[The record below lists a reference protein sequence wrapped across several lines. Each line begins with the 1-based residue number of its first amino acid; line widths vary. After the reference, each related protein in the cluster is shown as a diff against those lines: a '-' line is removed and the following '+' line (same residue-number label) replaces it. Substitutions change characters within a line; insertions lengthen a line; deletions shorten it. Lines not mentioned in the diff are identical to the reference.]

1 MRERVGGEG
10 FLPTAHPRAIIPNLS
25 VPVNPPEVEIDPG
38 VFALDEYFTRK
49 FEAYLGIS
57 VELPSPS
64 LQQIR
69 EVLRRIERET
79 GVRPALNYVTFL
91 PEGQALNPPSDIE
104 SQLQGN
110 RQTSSDSLSLV
121 LVTADGVP
129 VQKRISEATRARV
142 QAMAQQLREDVTNPI
157 KRRSTSYLVPA
168 QQLYQWLVAPLEAD
182 LKARGIQN
190 VVMIVDVGLRSLPF
204 AALHD
209 GQQFLVEKYSL
220 GLMPSINLTDT
231 RYEDIKDMQVLAMGA
246 SEFYD
251 QKPLPAVPV
260 ELTAVA
266 KELWRGELFLNE
278 AFTLDNLK
286 SQRARTPFGIIHLAT
301 HAEFQAGG
309 AAKAYIQ
316 LWDSKLRL
324 EQVRQLGWYSPK
336 VELLVLSACRTA
348 LGDEGAE
355 LGFAGLAVQTGVK
368 SAIASLWSVSD
379 QGTLGLMR
387 EFYKN
392 LRAVPIKSEALRQA
406 QIAMLNKRVRLQD
419 GHLVSSAGNLTLPAD
434 LVQMGSPD
442 LSHPYYWAAFTMI
455 GSPW

>member
-1 MRERVGGEG
+1 VRERVGGEG
-10 FLPTAHPRAIIPNLS
+10 FLPTAHPPALLPNLS
-25 VPVNPPEVEIDPG
+25 VTVNPPEVEIDPG
-38 VFALDEYFTRK
+38 VFALDEYFTHK

-57 VELPSPS
+57 VEFPSPS

-69 EVLRRIERET
+69 EVLRRIEGET

-110 RQTSSDSLSLV
+110 RKTSSDSLSMV
-121 LVTADGVP
+121 LVTAEGVP
-129 VQKRISEATRARV
+129 VQKRISVATRARV
-142 QAMAQQLREDVTNPI
+142 QAMAQQLREDLTNPI
-157 KRRSTSYLVPA
+157 KRRSTSYLEPA

-190 VVMIVDVGLRSLPF
+190 LVMIVDVGLRSLPF

-231 RYEDIKDMQVLAMGA
+231 RYESIKDMQVLAMGA
-246 SEFYD
+246 SVFYE

-266 KELWRGELFLNE
+266 QELWRGELFLNE

-301 HAEFQAGG
+301 HAEFQAG
-309 AAKAYIQ
+309 AAGKAYIQ
-316 LWDSKLRL
+316 LWDTKLRL
-324 EQVRQLGWYSPK
+324 EQVRQLGWYNPK

-387 EFYKN
+387 EFYQSLK
-392 LRAVPIKSEALRQA
+392 AVPIKSEALRQA

-419 GHLVSSAGNLTLPAD
+419 GHLVSSAGNVTLPAD

-442 LSHPYYWAAFTMI
+442 LSHPYYWAGFTMI